1 MNRLLKIMK
10 SFAGLKQKYIG
21 DRAFYKRYLLLAV
34 PMIVQNAITNLVSFL
49 DNIMVGQLGTE
60 QMSGVAIVNQLI
72 FVYNLAI
79 FGAVSAASI
88 FGAQYFG
95 KGNHKGHMYSFRF
108 KLYATLLVTGLTVF
122 LFVTKGEGLISL
134 YLTDTVGNGATE
146 HALQYGKRYLVI
158 MMAGLIPF
166 AVQSGIRD
174 KHQGD
179 RADLRADDR
188 KLCGSRSKRPCWIIC

>member
-1 MNRLLKIMK
+1 MWKTHDRKAQTVKELRDSMLTKFK
-10 SFAGLKQKYIG
+10 KKYIG
-21 DRAFYKRYLLLAV
+21 NWEFYRRYLLLAI
-34 PMIVQNAITNLVSFL
+34 PMILQNAITNLVSFL

-108 KLYATLLVTGLTVF
+108 KLYATLLVTGGAILLF
-122 LFVTKGEGLISL
+122 LTKGSALISL
-134 YLTDTVGNGATE
+134 YLTD
-146 HALQYGKRYLVI
+146 
-158 MMAGLIPF
+158 
-166 AVQSGIRD
+166 
-174 KHQGD
+174 
-179 RADLRADDR
+179 
-188 KLCGSRSKRPCWIIC
+188 